1 MIPLIL
7 LALGLTAALAAYELS
22 PRAHEWVDDHVRAI
36 RGAIAAHKEADAH
49 LVAAKAA
56 SDPATG
62 ADRARAAGAANRDA
76 ARGTAEAAKT
86 AKTDAQRQVAAQSA
100 AVVADRNR
108 EIAHVHLIH
117 EAYVAHQVADSFLQ
131 AAHQAV
137 DPLIAVLHA
146 HEAQTANQVADQKT
160 GGAAQ
165 AAKTDAQHDAVAQSA
180 ATAADRDNKIKAALA
195 ALGVGQCDVHSY
207 ANVTS
212 QGKDALIA
220 KLHAEGMTVTGD
232 NPWDINTAK
241 HGVKLR
247 AVWDPGAQVLKLIV
261 TSSDPLVPCFLIW
274 NEIDPKVKEIV
285 GP

>member
-1 MIPLIL
+1 MGARRIRR
-7 LALGLTAALAAYELS
+7 EQRRVDQNLS
-22 PRAHEWVDDHVRAI
+22 RKTNGMRKMHERE
-36 RGAIAAHKEADAH
+36 R
-49 LVAAKAA
+49 
-56 SDPATG
+56 
-62 ADRARAAGAANRDA
+62 RAARMKEIIKASTFPYTPAVMSWISVQLDKPSAGVARD
-76 ARGTAEAAKT
+76 
-86 AKTDAQRQVAAQSA
+86 
-100 AVVADRNR
+100 
-108 EIAHVHLIH
+108 
-117 EAYVAHQVADSFLQ
+117 VAHQVADSFLQ